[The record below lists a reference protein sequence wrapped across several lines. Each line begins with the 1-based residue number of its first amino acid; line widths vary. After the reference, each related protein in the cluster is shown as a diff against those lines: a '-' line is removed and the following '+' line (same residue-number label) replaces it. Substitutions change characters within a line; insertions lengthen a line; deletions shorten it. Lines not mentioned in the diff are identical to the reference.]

1 MTTYETPK
9 VVDLG
14 DLVQVTAGQ
23 INGNFTDA
31 SFPVHTPFNDITFSK

>member
-23 INGNFTDA
+23 INGNFTDKA
-31 SFPVHTPFNDITFSK
+31 FPVNTPFKDITFSG

>member
-23 INGNFTDA
+23 LTGDFTDA
-31 SFPVHTPFNDITFSK
+31 DFPAHTPKNDLTFSS